1 MTVVGITQGDRTYL
15 DAVNRLLAMI
25 GESEVATLMTPSRR
39 VANAMRGVEDAR
51 DEIYYRTLWDF
62 RRGFM
67 SVPLVASTMWYELPV
82 DYQEMAQFMSRN
94 SNIAVIPYLSF
105 DNMIQRW
112 PELRMFPPGAGVG
125 GIQSALQAADQTTNF
140 GPSTFYTIWS
150 GYLGLMPVPDAD
162 FVTLEGT
169 LYGTYWKQAPALVG
183 DQDLLGLPR
192 QLWLAHHSLALASF
206 KKYMEYPDWPAD
218 KQDGMRLLSEQ
229 LNLKGESQDT
239 DIYHESNFDYNE

>member
-112 PELRMFPPGAGVG
+112 PELRLFPPGPAWEESSRRCRP
-125 GIQSALQAADQTTNF
+125 QTRRPTSALRRSTRSGAAT
-140 GPSTFYTIWS
+140 S
-150 GYLGLMPVPDAD
+150 G
-162 FVTLEGT
+162 
-169 LYGTYWKQAPALVG
+169 
-183 DQDLLGLPR
+183 
-192 QLWLAHHSLALASF
+192 
-206 KKYMEYPDWPAD
+206 
-218 KQDGMRLLSEQ
+218 
-229 LNLKGESQDT
+229 
-239 DIYHESNFDYNE
+239 